1 MKKYILLLLLSIF
14 AFNSFSQN
22 EVIRKKYYFDS
33 NWNIVETRSAAT
45 YSRSVKFY
53 DDDVSLKFPIS
64 AVKTYYV
71 KTGNLYSKTKY
82 YTYDPFEELNC
93 KPTGLQTIFY
103 DNDENNKWKEISYHN
118 GEKDGKE
125 TIYWENGNIKSESNY
140 SYNKLEGK
148 YILYNSQGKKIKK
161 ITYANDL
168 KNGPI
173 IDFEEDGETPR
184 IISYATNGKL
194 DKWAIKKGLLGNNIK
209 FFRDDFNDNRYQ
221 WNLNNRS
228 NVSVEIESGKLKI
241 EKIENEV
248 NTHTWYPNI
257 IPLDNIYSNFED
269 FVIETRLKVE
279 SENDQEVFAIL
290 LGFDSYQTYY
300 SKILFKQ
307 DENGLSYMM
316 RQQADGVMVKGKN
329 SEWIKV
335 PTKYFKNNY
344 NTIQLRQTY
353 NEDDETFYMK
363 LVVNQIAQTP
373 EYESPINI
381 GNNIGFSSWAQ
392 QNLTVD
398 YLEMRY
404 DIEDENETDVF
415 EESSCNGSGTGFA
428 INENGYIATNYH
440 VVKDCENIFITSN
453 QSEKEV
459 KAKVVLRDKQ
469 NDLAI
474 LKIDNYIAEIP
485 YIFEE
490 EAKVLEEVYAYGYP
504 LTYQLGENIK
514 ATNGT
519 VSSLSGGSDDDRI
532 ILHTA
537 PIQPGNSGGP
547 LFNKDGNVVGVN
559 TAYYPNAENVSVTMK
574 ISLLIDHMNRINI
587 SKPKNNKLSYIL
599 DSSGQYEV
607 IKDYVYRII
616 IKE

>member
-1 MKKYILLLLLSIF
+1 MKKYILFLLLSTF
-14 AFNSFSQN
+14 TFSSFSQN
-22 EVIRKKYYFDS
+22 EVIRKKYYFD
-33 NWNIVETRSAAT
+33 NDWNIVETRSMAT

-53 DDDVSLKFPIS
+53 DDDVALKFPIS
-64 AVKTYYV
+64 SVKTYYV
-71 KTGNLYSKTKY
+71 KSGNLYSKTKY
-82 YTYDPFEELNC
+82 YTYDPFDELNC

-103 DNDENNKWKEISYHN
+103 DNEENNKWKEVSYHR
-118 GEKDGKE
+118 GKKDGKE
-125 TIYWENGNIKSESNY
+125 IIYWENGNIQSEGNFVF
-140 SYNKLEGK
+140 NKLEGK
-148 YILYNSQGKKIKK
+148 YISYNSQGIKTQS
-161 ITYANDL
+161 ITYANNL

-173 IDFEEDGETPR
+173 IDFEEDGKTPK
-184 IISYATNGKL
+184 IIKYATNDKI
-194 DKWAIKKGLLGNNIK
+194 DKWAVKKGLLGNNIK
-209 FFRDDFNDNRYQ
+209 FFRDDFNDNRYE
-221 WNLNNRS
+221 WNLNSRS
-228 NVSVEIESGKLKI
+228 NVSVKIESGKLKI
-241 EKIENEV
+241 ETNEDDDLQYWRP
-248 NTHTWYPNI
+248 NT
-257 IPLDNIYSNFED
+257 IPLDDIYSNFTE

-279 SENDQEVFAIL
+279 SDNEQEIFAIL

-300 SKILFKQ
+300 SKIMFVQ
-307 DENGLSYMM
+307 DENGLSYKMKK
-316 RQQADGVMVKGKN
+316 ALDGVMVYE

-335 PTKYFKNNY
+335 PSKYFNNTY

-353 NEDDETFYMK
+353 NEDEETFYME

-373 EYESPINI
+373 KYKSPVNI
-381 GNNIGFSSWAQ
+381 GNNIGFSSLAQ

-404 DIEDENETDVF
+404 NIEDENENDVF
-415 EESSCNGSGTGFA
+415 ENSTCEGSGTGFA

-440 VVKDCENIFITSN
+440 VIKDCENIFITSN

-485 YIFEE
+485 YKFEE
-490 EAKVLEEVYAYGYP
+490 EAKVLEDVYAYGYP

-519 VSSLSGGSDDDRI
+519 VSSLSGGNDDDRI

-547 LFNKDGNVVGVN
+547 LFNKDGNIIGVN
-559 TAYYPNAENVSVTMK
+559 TAKFTNAENVSVTMK

-587 SKPKNNKLSYIL
+587 SKPMNNKLSYII

-616 IKE
+616 TKE

>member
-1 MKKYILLLLLSIF
+1 MIKLI
-14 AFNSFSQN
+14 
-22 EVIRKKYYFDS
+22 
-33 NWNIVETRSAAT
+33 
-45 YSRSVKFY
+45 
-53 DDDVSLKFPIS
+53 
-64 AVKTYYV
+64 
-71 KTGNLYSKTKY
+71 
-82 YTYDPFEELNC
+82 
-93 KPTGLQTIFY
+93 
-103 DNDENNKWKEISYHN
+103 N
-118 GEKDGKE
+118 GQ
-125 TIYWENGNIKSESNY
+125 
-140 SYNKLEGK
+140 L
-148 YILYNSQGKKIKK
+148 
-161 ITYANDL
+161 
-168 KNGPI
+168 
-173 IDFEEDGETPR
+173 
-184 IISYATNGKL
+184 
-194 DKWAIKKGLLGNNIK
+194 KGLLGNNIK
-209 FFRDDFNDNRYQ
+209 FFRDDFNDNRYE
-221 WNLNNRS
+221 WNLNSRS

-241 EKIENEV
+241 ETNEDDDQQYWRA
-248 NTHTWYPNI
+248 NT
-257 IPLDNIYSNFED
+257 IPLDDIYSNFTE

-279 SENDQEVFAIL
+279 SDNEQEIFAIL

-300 SKILFKQ
+300 SKIIFVQ

-316 RQQADGVMVKGKN
+316 KKALDGVMVYESK
-329 SEWIKV
+329 WIKV
-335 PTKYFKNNY
+335 PSKYFNNTY

-353 NEDDETFYMK
+353 NEDEETFYME

-373 EYESPINI
+373 KYKSPVNI
-381 GNNIGFSSWAQ
+381 GNNIGFSSLAQ

-404 DIEDENETDVF
+404 NIEDENENDVF
-415 EESSCNGSGTGFA
+415 ESSTCEGSGTGFA

-440 VVKDCENIFITSN
+440 VIKDCENIFITSN

-485 YIFEE
+485 YKFEE
-490 EAKVLEEVYAYGYP
+490 EAKVLEDVYAYGYP

-519 VSSLSGGSDDDRI
+519 VSSLSGGNDDDRI

-547 LFNKDGNVVGVN
+547 LFNKDGNIIGVN
-559 TAYYPNAENVSVTMK
+559 TAKFTNAENVSVTMK

-587 SKPKNNKLSYIL
+587 SKPMNNKLSYII

-616 IKE
+616 TKE

>member
-1 MKKYILLLLLSIF
+1 MKKYILFLLLSIF
-14 AFNSFSQN
+14 SFNSFSQN
-22 EVIRKKYYFDS
+22 EVIRKKYYFDN
-33 NWNIVETRSAAT
+33 NWNIVETRSEAT
-45 YSRSVKFY
+45 FSRSLRFY
-53 DDDVSLKFPIS
+53 DDDASLKFPIS
-64 AVKTYYV
+64 YVKTYYV
-71 KTGNLYSKTKY
+71 SSGKLYSKTKY
-82 YTYDPFEELNC
+82 YRYDPDNELNC

-103 DNDENNKWKEISYHN
+103 DNEENSKWIETSYYNGKKNGKEI
-118 GEKDGKE
+118 
-125 TIYWENGNIKSESNY
+125 IFWENGNIKSEANY
-140 SYNKLEGK
+140 EHNKLEGK
-148 YILYNSQGKKIKK
+148 YISYSSQGKKIQI

-184 IISYATNGKL
+184 IISYATNDKI
-194 DKWAIKKGLLGNNIK
+194 DKWSVKKGLLGNNIK

-241 EKIENEV
+241 ETNEENNDV
-248 NTHTWYPNI
+248 LYWRANT
-257 IPLDNIYSNFED
+257 IPLDDIYSNFRE
-269 FVIETRLKVE
+269 FVIETRLKVD
-279 SENDQEVFAIL
+279 SENEQEIYAIL
-290 LGFDSYQTYY
+290 LGYDSYQTYY
-300 SKILFKQ
+300 SKIMFRQ

-316 RQQADGVMVKGKN
+316 RKALDGVMVYE

-335 PTKYFKNNY
+335 PSKYFKNTY

-353 NEDDETFYMK
+353 NEDDETFYME

-373 EYESPINI
+373 KYESPVNI

-404 DIEDENETDVF
+404 NIEDENENDVF
-415 EESSCNGSGTGFA
+415 EESSCNGYGTGFA

-440 VVKDCENIFITSN
+440 VIKDCDNIFITSN

-485 YIFEE
+485 YKFEE
-490 EAKVLEEVYAYGYP
+490 GAKVLEEVYAYGYP

-519 VSSLSGGSDDDRI
+519 VSSLSGGNNDERI

-559 TAYYPNAENVSVTMK
+559 TAYYPNAENVSVSMK

-587 SKPKNNKLSYIL
+587 SKPKNNKLSYII

-616 IKE
+616 TKE